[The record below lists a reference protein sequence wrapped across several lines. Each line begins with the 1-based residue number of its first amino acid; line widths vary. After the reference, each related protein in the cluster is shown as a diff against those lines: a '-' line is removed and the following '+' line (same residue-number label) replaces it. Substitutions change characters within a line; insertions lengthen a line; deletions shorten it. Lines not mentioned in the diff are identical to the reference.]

1 MQTVSNS
8 RLTTPSF
15 FAGIPRFAR
24 AMACVFGVV
33 VLVGCAHPISIEA
46 KAVPSREVQWSPH
59 KAAYVMTE
67 ADRQKQVTT
76 QGGGGDKISYYP
88 YRDFER
94 ALRATLATVYTDVSV
109 VASATDAAAIRQA
122 GASFVYRPEISTTS
136 SSPSPFTWPPTKFS
150 ISVVVEVLDPQA
162 AELARLR
169 VTGNGSAEW
178 EEFRGEFG
186 LAGRRAVEDAA
197 RALVEEIKRF
207 EKLR

>member
-1 MQTVSNS
+1 MKSVFKLGTVQPLLV
-8 RLTTPSF
+8 RLGKF
-15 FAGIPRFAR
+15 VRIA
-24 AMACVFGVV
+24 ACISGVV
-33 VLVGCAHPISIEA
+33 VLAGCAHPISIEP
-46 KAVPSREVQWSPH
+46 KAVPSREGQWSSQ

-94 ALRATLATVYTDVSV
+94 ALRASLASVYADVS
-109 VASATDAAAIRQA
+109 ALTSMTDAAAIRA
-122 GASFVYRPEISTTS
+122 TGASFIYRPEISTTS

-150 ISVVVEVLDPQA
+150 VSVMVEVFDPQA
-162 AELARLR
+162 VLVARLR
-169 VTGNGSAEW
+169 VTGNGAAEW
-178 EEFRGEFG
+178 DEFKSDFG

-197 RALVEEIKRF
+197 RALVEEIKRS